1 MYETTTP
8 LSLTEHSC
16 FSDGN
21 PRSCNGFLYFRPES
35 GQWLVGANYTDGVA
49 VFYTESQN
57 NLACPTDPTTLW
69 IHRYWDGTD
78 YQTDAPSPID
88 VHCGPSPPPRAPPD
102 APHPHP
108 PPPDSPHPHPPSPP
122 PLGAD
127 GSNLDGGSAS
137 KGSNLGTFV
146 GVVLVVGALI
156 AGYFFYKHKHSVNPM
171 HADPAKQKY
180 SRSSLSIG
188 GNAASFIAAVLSP
201 RVLQLPLP
209 SIAFSRLPPSSTGG
223 LESVVPPT
231 DKASSGAHPML
242 AQSASAMQLDALGP
256 TSHRTSGTLHLSL
269 CLSR

>member
-49 VFYTESQN
+49 VFFTESQN

-78 YQTDAPSPID
+78 YQTDAPEPID
-88 VHCGPSPPPRAPPD
+88 VHCSPSPPPPPD

-171 HADPAKQKY
+171 HADPAKEKY

-188 GNAASFIAAVLSP
+188 G
-201 RVLQLPLP
+201 
-209 SIAFSRLPPSSTGG
+209 G
-223 LESVVPPT
+223 LESIVPPT